1 MPHAIILA
9 QDAPAPGG
17 QKDAA
22 PASGFGTMLPML
34 LIMFA
39 IIYFLLIRPQSKE
52 RKKQQAMLESLKKN
66 DQVLTQ
72 GGIFGTIAS
81 IEKDTGVV
89 SLKVADNVRIKITR
103 ASIARKIVQDEE

>member
-1 MPHAIILA
+1 MSQAIILA

-22 PASGFGTMLPML
+22 PASGFDTMLPML

-52 RKKQQAMLESLKKN
+52 RKKQAAMLESLKKN

-72 GGIFGTIAS
+72 GGIFGTVAS

-103 ASIARKIVQDEE
+103 ASIARKIVQEEE